1 MILCATLALSLAVP
15 QLSVDPYHAQVG
27 QEVVVK
33 AGLEGEPLAGV
44 EITLESPD
52 GRRRSAGVTDA
63 GGNVRIKVEM
73 PGEHHLSAVA
83 GEVRMVTLFQ
93 AEAARPRWLLATACV
108 PLGLALLWRNLSRA
122 RDRRVR

>member
-1 MILCATLALSLAVP
+1 MQPDRAKLSPLLADPRLCVVYAEASLPGDDPDDRDPTRPRDLLQWVAARLDGDEVFEALVRPATA
-15 QLSVDPYHAQVG
+15 
-27 QEVVVK
+27 
-33 AGLEGEPLAGV
+33 
-44 EITLESPD
+44 
-52 GRRRSAGVTDA
+52 
-63 GGNVRIKVEM
+63 M